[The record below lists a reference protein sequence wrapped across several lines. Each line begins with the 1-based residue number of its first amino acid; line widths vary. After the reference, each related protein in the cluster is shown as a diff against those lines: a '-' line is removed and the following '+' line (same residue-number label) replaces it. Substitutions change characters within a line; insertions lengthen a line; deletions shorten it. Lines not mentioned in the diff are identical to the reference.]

1 MSTRTI
7 LRTAT
12 LALLA
17 ASSVTHAADATTLA
31 PKSIEVPAGSLAS
44 ALEMVAKQ
52 YGVNVIYTSS
62 ELRNLATAGV
72 KGKLTAHQAVEK
84 LLEGTPLTI
93 KVDSSGAMMIAAPA
107 SLNSLEKT
115 SWARNDKSP
124 RLADSDSSGSSSNA
138 SSGAQDVGELEEII
152 VTALKTGAVA
162 LEKAPISVTALGGDM
177 LRDGGFRDVADAIRF
192 APSVNEGVSSGNR
205 AQKVINIRGIAQN
218 TNISGGTTGYYV
230 GEAAFFESVQ
240 APTSRLYD
248 IARVE
253 ILRGPQSTLYG
264 NGAMG
269 GVVRFIPNAPRLN
282 EFEGDVFGGWS
293 ATEDGSD
300 SYYGY
305 GAMNFPLVRDK
316 LALRVAG
323 GYEKIGGFGDTGPI
337 GFPATGQ
344 DQDGGTITSLRSSL
358 KYEATDRLSID
369 VLFQM
374 SNTDFGA
381 SQMFNPFDRTR
392 LTSGPDDNYDTQYR
406 MLAGTVNYDFGF
418 ARLTNVTTSIEED
431 LDAVSN
437 VSFAGLA
444 DSSAVLDSKR
454 SYIGNETRLASAN
467 QGPLNWILGLFVTDD
482 VVDST
487 SDSTTD
493 LFLPDATGST
503 YIIDATGT
511 SSSKRSTRAVFGEVS
526 YQLFDGKL
534 VPLVGLR
541 YFEEDFKTDSQS
553 LTELLLTSS
562 TVGTTTTV
570 FEPPLSLGALPTA
583 ENSGKLRFNSVNPR
597 FNVAYY
603 PSDTATFFLNISNGF
618 RGGTANTNVL
628 CAITPGCPA
637 SVPSDK
643 LWNYEIG
650 TKQSLMG
657 RQFFVDLA
665 LYYMDW
671 KRVREFVTLALLNAQ
686 LAAGDA
692 EIYGVDAAI
701 TATPRAIPGLTL
713 TLVGN
718 WNSSEFSRVTPA
730 GIGAGAA
737 VGDRISY
744 VPDWTATVGVDYKRP
759 INSGWTAHVNAS
771 YSHIEAMRGGFG
783 FLANLSV
790 PPNPGGFG
798 GKRDLV
804 NARIGVK
811 GDKLGVYFVGTN
823 LLNEHDPVTIGS
835 GIQTLDYPRTLGFE
849 ITADF

>member
-1 MSTRTI
+1 MLHSRKISAAVLIALGALSMSTQ
-7 LRTAT
+7 
-12 LALLA
+12 A
-17 ASSVTHAADATTLA
+17 AAEE
-31 PKSIEVPAGSLAS
+31 SIKKVAVPAGSLS
-44 ALEMVAKQ
+44 VALKMLAEQSGVEVFYSTDQLKGLRTE
-52 YGVNVIYTSS
+52 GVNG
-62 ELRNLATAGV
+62 EFTAE
-72 KGKLTAHQAVEK
+72 KAVQK
-84 LLEGTPLTI
+84 LLEGTNLKLTRHE
-93 KVDSSGAMMIAAPA
+93 SGALVITVADKAAA
-107 SLNSLEKT
+107 
-115 SWARNDKSP
+115 
-124 RLADSDSSGSSSNA
+124 ADAVPD
-138 SSGAQDVGELEEII
+138 ELEEVV
-152 VTALKTGAVA
+152 VTALKSGAVA

-177 LRDGGFRDVADAIRF
+177 LRDGGFLDVADAIRF

-205 AQKVINIRGIAQN
+205 AQKVINIRGVGQN
-218 TNISGGTTGYYV
+218 SNISGGTTGYYV

-248 IARVE
+248 IERVE

-269 GVVRFIPNAPRLN
+269 GVVRFIPNAPDLN
-282 EFEGDVFGGWS
+282 QFEANAFGGWS
-293 ATEDGSD
+293 ATQDGSD
-300 SYYGY
+300 SHYGY
-305 GAMNFPLVRDK
+305 GAVNVPLVREK

-323 GYEKIGGFGDTGPI
+323 GYEKLGGFGDTGPI
-337 GFPATGQ
+337 GLPVTGK

-358 KYEATDRLSID
+358 KYAATDRLSID

-374 SNTDFGA
+374 SDTDFGA

-392 LTSGPDDNYDTQYR
+392 LTSGPDDNNDPRYR

-418 ARLTNVTTSIEED
+418 ASLTNVTTSID
-431 LDAVSN
+431 QDMDTVSN
-437 VSFAGLA
+437 VSFVGLA
-444 DSSAVLDSKR
+444 DSSASQVSER

-467 QGPLNWILGLFVTDD
+467 NGSLNWIVGLFVTDD
-482 VVDST
+482 DVDTATDST
-487 SDSTTD
+487 AE
-493 LFLPDATGST
+493 LFRPDATGST
-503 YIIDATGT
+503 YIVDASGT
-511 SSSKRSTRAVFGEVS
+511 SSSERSTQAVFGEIS
-526 YQLFDGKL
+526 YKLFGGKL

-541 YFEEDFKTDSQS
+541 YFEEDFKTGSQN
-553 LTELLLTSS
+553 LTELFLRSS

-570 FEPPLSLGALPTA
+570 FDPALALGALPSA
-583 ENSGKLRFNSVNPR
+583 ESSGKLKFDSVNPR
-597 FNVAYY
+597 VNLAYY
-603 PSDTATFFLNISNGF
+603 PNDTATFFLNVSNGF

-628 CAITPGCPA
+628 CTITPGCPS

-650 TKQSLMG
+650 TKQNLVD
-657 RQFFVDLA
+657 RQVFVDLA
-665 LYYMDW
+665 FYYMDW

-701 TATPRAIPGLTL
+701 TATPKAIPGLTL
-713 TLVGN
+713 TVVGN
-718 WNSSEFSRVTPA
+718 WNSSTFSSVTPA

-744 VPDWTATVGVDYKRP
+744 VPDWTATAGVDYKKP
-759 INSGWTAHVNAS
+759 IGSNWTAHVNAS
-771 YSHIEAMRGGFG
+771 YNHIEEMRGGFG

-804 NARIGVK
+804 SARIGVQR
-811 GDKLGVYFVGTN
+811 DKLGVYFVGTN

-849 ITADF
+849 ITSDF